1 MSAATGRA
9 SLSGE
14 AGAARTYFGWQP
26 ERVAFL
32 YGMSGQRFAVLG
44 VAVLAA
50 VWPLAI
56 SRWQAG
62 AVTWPVAAVC
72 GTAGLLR
79 IGGRTADEWLT
90 AVVSYGLI
98 RTQGQHR
105 FISGVFAPR
114 DKTTPAAPPPMD
126 LPGVLAPLRVLEI
139 QMPGAGPLAV
149 VQHPHHRT
157 FTAVAAVSFSGVGLL
172 DSGRAAQ
179 RVGGWGALLA
189 GLCQEGNPIVRVQ
202 ALQRLFPESGAAL
215 HRWHAD
221 HLTPQGPR
229 LAAEV
234 TGSLLATATLATSQ
248 REAYLAFSL
257 DARRAGRAI
266 KAAGGGSLGA
276 ALVLTRHLRG
286 LSAAI
291 AGADLQIRSWL
302 GPREV
307 AEVLRTAFD
316 PDAMRALAERRAA
329 SAYGH
334 LGGGRWAAPTDPR
347 RLPPGVEPALAGPA
361 ATETRPGSYVH
372 DGGVSVSYWVYDWP
386 RNETYSTVLAPL
398 LGEGTHRRAVSL
410 HFEPLGPRHAE
421 RAVMQERTA
430 RSVAV
435 SMRRRTGQVVPEHER
450 LAMDRARGQ
459 DAERAAGHGLVRFT
473 GYVTVTVTDPR
484 QLEDACAALEADGA
498 AAGIELRRMWFA
510 QDLGFAMGALPLALG
525 LPRKRW

>member
-1 MSAATGRA
+1 MSFAAGGV
-9 SLSGE
+9 SGSS
-14 AGAARTYFGWQP
+14 GAERRYFGWQP

-44 VAVLAA
+44 AAVLAA
-50 VWPLAI
+50 IWPMVLT
-56 SRWQAG
+56 RWQVAII
-62 AVTWPVAAVC
+62 TWPIAVVL
-72 GTAGLLR
+72 GVAGLLR
-79 IGGRTADEWLT
+79 VGGRTADEWLT
-90 AVVSYGLI
+90 AVASYGLLRI
-98 RTQGQHR
+98 QGQHR
-105 FISGVFAPR
+105 FVSGVFAPR
-114 DKTTPAAPPPMD
+114 LATNPAAPPLMD
-126 LPGVLAPLRVLEI
+126 LPGVLAPVRVLEI
-139 QMPGAGPLAV
+139 QMPGGGPLAV

-189 GLCQEGNPIVRVQ
+189 GLCTEDNPIVRVQ
-202 ALQRLFPESGAAL
+202 ALQRLVPESGAAL

-221 HLTPQGPR
+221 HRSGHAPR
-229 LAAEV
+229 LATEV
-234 TGSLLATATLATSQ
+234 TAGLLATATLATSHRQ
-248 REAYLAFSL
+248 AYLAFTL

-266 KAAGGGSLGA
+266 KAAGGGSVGA

-286 LSAAI
+286 LAAAI
-291 AGADLQIRSWL
+291 AGADLQIRAWL

-316 PDAMRALAERRAA
+316 PDSVRPLAERRAVA
-329 SAYGH
+329 NGP
-334 LGGGRWAAPTDPR
+334 GRTSWPVRPDPR
-347 RLPPGVEPALAGPA
+347 RLHPGVDPALAGPA
-361 ATETRPGSYVH
+361 AAEARPGSYVH
-372 DGGVSVSYWVYDWP
+372 DGGISVTYWVHGWP
-386 RNETYSTVLAPL
+386 RNESYSTVLAPL

-450 LAMDRARGQ
+450 LAMDQARGQ

-473 GYVTVTVTDPR
+473 GYVAVTVTDPA
-484 QLEDACAALEADGA
+484 QLEDACAAVEADGA
-498 AAGIELRRMWFA
+498 TAGIELRRMWFA
-510 QDLGFAMGALPLALG
+510 QDLGFAMSALPLALG
-525 LPRKRW
+525 LPRRRW